1 MTHTKLQRAIALRE
15 QGEPEAAMRLLEDVV
30 RKEPGHAQAWYQLA
44 WVHDVLGLE
53 REAVPHYER
62 ALRCGLAGEDR
73 AGALLGLGSTLR
85 TLGRYEESLVLF
97 EEAVREYPGRREFQT
112 FRAMTLHN
120 LNRHAEAMAILLSQL
135 AETSGDSGIAAYRNA
150 IGFYADQLDRVWEA
164 GAEEAAGTITLR
176 KGVQEH
182 PREEE
187 KRTMDLPKPEPALS
201 AEESGYVRNRLIAY
215 NASRLPEAYRDRYE
229 EINLVQREAD
239 GRIIGGVLSVCC
251 WNWLEIDIL
260 WVDDA
265 YRGRGV
271 GSALLEAA
279 EREARKRDC
288 AFVKLNT
295 FSFQAPAFYAR
306 HGYAELAV
314 IEDAPAGHRHYYF
327 IKPLRHEGDNRS

>member
-1 MTHTKLQRAIALRE
+1 MKQTNLQRAIALRE
-15 QGEPEAAMRLLEDVV
+15 RGEPEAAKRVLEQLVEE
-30 RKEPGHAQAWYQLA
+30 EPGNAEAWYQLA
-44 WVHDVLGLE
+44 WVHDVMELE

-62 ALRCGLAGEDR
+62 ALRCGLAGDDR

-85 TLGRYEESLVLF
+85 TLGRYEQSLDLF
-97 EEAVREYPGRREFQT
+97 DEAVREYPGRREFQT

-135 AETSGDSGIAAYRNA
+135 AETSGDSGIAAYGKA
-150 IGFYADQLDRVWEA
+150 IGFYADKLDRA
-164 GAEEAAGTITLR
+164 RGASPEEAAGTLTVR
-176 KGVQEH
+176 PGVQEEL
-182 PREEE
+182 RVAE
-187 KRTMDLPKPEPALS
+187 KRTMNLPKPEAAAS
-201 AEESGYVRNRLIAY
+201 ADESGCVRDRLIAY
-215 NASRLPEAYRDRYE
+215 NASRLPEAYRGRYE
-229 EINLVQREAD
+229 EINLVQRDAD
-239 GRIIGGVLSVCC
+239 GRIIGGVLSVYC
-251 WNWLEIDIL
+251 WNWFEVDIL

-265 YRGRGV
+265 YRGRGA

-279 EREARKRDC
+279 EREARMRGC

-327 IKPLRHEGDNRS
+327 IKKLQHEGDNRS